1 MVAKINFREI
11 EIAPDIRK
19 IWLLKYVDYVVFNQI
34 ILFSFSNV
42 DICLLDDP
50 LSAVDSHVGRHI
62 FDNVIGPDGLLADKT
77 RIVVTNAVNFL
88 AQVDEILVVKDGEI
102 AERGTYQELLNQQ
115 GPFAQVSNNLYRVQ
129 SAEGKVFFFFLIWL
143 ERKKYTS

>member
-1 MVAKINFREI
+1 MYSLINLF
-11 EIAPDIRK
+11 
-19 IWLLKYVDYVVFNQI
+19 
-34 ILFSFSNV
+34 LFSFSNV

-102 AERGTYQELLNQQ
+102 AERGTYQELLDQQ
-115 GPFAQVSNNLYRVQ
+115 GPFAQVSKNLFLLHRYQKICFFCTGIKKFVYSHNNTASENLC
-129 SAEGKVFFFFLIWL
+129 SD
-143 ERKKYTS
+143 TT

>member
-1 MVAKINFREI
+1 MYSLIKF
-11 EIAPDIRK
+11 
-19 IWLLKYVDYVVFNQI
+19 F
-34 ILFSFSNV
+34 FSFSNV

-77 RIVVTNAVNFL
+77 RVVVTNAVNFL

-115 GPFAQVSNNLYRVQ
+115 GPFAQVSKNL
-129 SAEGKVFFFFLIWL
+129 FILIKMLQLKTFVVTPL
-143 ERKKYTS
+143 ESKSYTTSSTVVL

>member
-1 MVAKINFREI
+1 M
-11 EIAPDIRK
+11 
-19 IWLLKYVDYVVFNQI
+19 
-34 ILFSFSNV
+34 
-42 DICLLDDP
+42 
-50 LSAVDSHVGRHI
+50 SAVDSHVGRHI

-115 GPFAQVSNNLYRVQ
+115 GPFAQVSKNL
-129 SAEGKVFFFFLIWL
+129 FLL
-143 ERKKYTS
+143 HRYQKFCLFS

>member
-1 MVAKINFREI
+1 MSWI
-11 EIAPDIRK
+11 
-19 IWLLKYVDYVVFNQI
+19 QI
-34 ILFSFSNV
+34 IKIAQKNLSNKITQNCIHFLFLHSDV

-62 FDNVIGPDGLLADKT
+62 FDHVIGPEGLLADKT

-88 AQVDEILVVKDGEI
+88 AQVDEILVIKDGEI

-115 GPFAQVSNNLYRVQ
+115 GPFAQVCSF
-129 SAEGKVFFFFLIWL
+129 KIIFFFKYLKVEKQSMELFL
-143 ERKKYTS
+143 